1 MSDKLKTFWEREVN
15 EIKQHKKR
23 IILLAAVALASL
35 IFWIL
40 APENNEAASNDDVDS
55 GTTTVNRQ
63 SSTPKPNSNNNNDS
77 NNSRSTQVLGLSRAS
92 EDVSLVNPFKS
103 DLPKPTPVIE
113 NKPPVK
119 NEPLPTPA
127 LPVQN
132 DLTDIPEPPQEL
144 PVNNLDLES
153 EVEPE
158 PATILILKGTAI
170 SGDKKMAIIQI
181 GTHNTNDNKN
191 QNLETRIVK
200 IGDTIEGRII
210 TDIEKDFILFND
222 GQRLNLQMFNQ

>member
-15 EIKQHKKR
+15 EIKQHKKL

-55 GTTTVNRQ
+55 GTTTVSRQ
-63 SSTPKPNSNNNNDS
+63 SSTPKPNSNNNA
-77 NNSRSTQVLGLSRAS
+77 SRSTQVLGLSRAS

-144 PVNNLDLES
+144 PVNNLDLDLES
-153 EVEPE
+153 EVELE
-158 PATILILKGTAI
+158 PVTILILKGTAI

-181 GTHNTNDNKN
+181 GTPNTNENKN

-200 IGDTIEGRII
+200 IGDAIEGRII
-210 TDIEKDFILFND
+210 TDIEKDFILFDD